1 MRQKTALFSVKIVSS
16 ILLNKEDSMMSFIS
30 VYPLN
35 FLEYYFFF
43 FNADCKSSRILLQIQ
58 TFQGEI

>member
-1 MRQKTALFSVKIVSS
+1 
-16 ILLNKEDSMMSFIS
+16 MMSFIS

-58 TFQGEI
+58 TFQDEI